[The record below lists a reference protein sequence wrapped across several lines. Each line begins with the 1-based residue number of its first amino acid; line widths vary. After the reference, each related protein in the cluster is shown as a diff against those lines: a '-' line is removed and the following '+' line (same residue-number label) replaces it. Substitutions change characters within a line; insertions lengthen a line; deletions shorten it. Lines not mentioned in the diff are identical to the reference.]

1 MLEDLETLFPMS
13 PEAPKFDVVENPAT
27 AALSAEEKSI
37 YAAIEDEETPMEEL
51 IARTGLPSA
60 VVSSTLM
67 RLQIK
72 RLVKQLPGQYFVK
85 LL

>member
-1 MLEDLETLFPMS
+1 ME
-13 PEAPKFDVVENPAT
+13 
-27 AALSAEEKSI
+27 SI
-37 YAAIEDEETPMEEL
+37 IE
-51 IARTGLPSA
+51 RTGLVSA

-85 LL
+85 LV